1 MLPARVEK
9 YQNSWLDELCL
20 TGEIGWGRIFPPKRD
35 PERSR
40 PMASLTRVAP
50 VSIFLRED
58 IGWLTA
64 RSPVLDPQTLSSPAQ
79 ELFELLTARGA
90 MFAADLL
97 SATRLLPAQ
106 LDDVLGE
113 LITQGFVTAD
123 GFGGLRRLIASK
135 SSTNGRD
142 SHGLRRG
149 AVRTRQSTS
158 GVGRWSLWRTVVDP
172 AVAPET
178 LTEQWAWQLLR
189 RWGVMFRDL
198 LTREAGAPQWWELVQ
213 IYRRLEARGE
223 IRGGRFITGVSGE
236 QFALGDTIRTLR
248 QLRDEPGQ
256 QELVVIS
263 AADPLNLVGIL
274 TQHPRVISTASN
286 RVAYLNGKPLA
297 ALQGGEVL
305 RFTDIPR
312 EVEKLLAEKFRL
324 EFMEDAVVTAEV
336 APPEPSPP
344 PVAPSAKSDSKP
356 RDRKPKRT
364 YPTSIPRP
372 RIS

>member
-1 MLPARVEK
+1 
-9 YQNSWLDELCL
+9 
-20 TGEIGWGRIFPPKRD
+20 
-35 PERSR
+35 
-40 PMASLTRVAP
+40 
-50 VSIFLRED
+50 
-58 IGWLTA
+58 
-64 RSPVLDPQTLSSPAQ
+64 
-79 ELFELLTARGA
+79 
-90 MFAADLL
+90 
-97 SATRLLPAQ
+97 
-106 LDDVLGE
+106 
-113 LITQGFVTAD
+113 
-123 GFGGLRRLIASK
+123 
-135 SSTNGRD
+135 
-142 SHGLRRG
+142 
-149 AVRTRQSTS
+149 
-158 GVGRWSLWRTVVDP
+158 
-172 AVAPET
+172 
-178 LTEQWAWQLLR
+178 
-189 RWGVMFRDL
+189 MFRDL